1 MTISQIAKKVTFVL
15 LITTMLPALTM
26 AQSNRDDRRAAK
38 ADRKAK
44 KMDEVNKMIR
54 AEEEGTIVYNKEW
67 SMGLRLYNDG
77 WGAFYQKGKMKTV
90 TKTNWWSLEFGE
102 RKHPKEEKLSKV
114 DNSGFL
120 FGNPLVYGK
129 QNVFMF
135 TKVGFGQQVLL
146 GGKGNKNGVAVSAQ
160 YGGGLTLGLLKP
172 YYVEA
177 ADPLTGVISSI
188 RFRGDNSR
196 TDSLFLDPG
205 SVQSRSGLFKG
216 LNETQIVPG
225 VFGRGGFRFDYG
237 RYNELVSA
245 LQIGVGVEYYLKEM
259 PIMALNDADKLFVN
273 IYVGIEFGRRK

>member
-1 MTISQIAKKVTFVL
+1 
-15 LITTMLPALTM
+15 
-26 AQSNRDDRRAAK
+26 
-38 ADRKAK
+38 
-44 KMDEVNKMIR
+44 
-54 AEEEGTIVYNKEW
+54 
-67 SMGLRLYNDG
+67 
-77 WGAFYQKGKMKTV
+77 
-90 TKTNWWSLEFGE
+90 
-102 RKHPKEEKLSKV
+102 
-114 DNSGFL
+114 
-120 FGNPLVYGK
+120 
-129 QNVFMF
+129 MF